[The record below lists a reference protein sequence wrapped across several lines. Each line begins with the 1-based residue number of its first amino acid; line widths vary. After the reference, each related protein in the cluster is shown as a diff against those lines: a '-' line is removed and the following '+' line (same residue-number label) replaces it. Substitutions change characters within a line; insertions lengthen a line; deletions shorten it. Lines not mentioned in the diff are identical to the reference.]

1 MIRITQLKLS
11 IDEPVDK
18 IKSLLLKKLKI
29 QESDLIDYRIYKESI
44 DARQRG
50 EINFIYTVDATVKHE
65 GKILGKKLK
74 NVALAPKLDYKNP
87 PIGQKPLNHR
97 PLVIGFGPAGMFAA
111 LLLDQNGY
119 RPIVL

>member
-44 DARQRG
+44 DARQRA
-50 EINFIYTVDATVKHE
+50 EINFIYTVDATVKH
-65 GKILGKKLK
+65 
-74 NVALAPKLDYKNP
+74 
-87 PIGQKPLNHR
+87 
-97 PLVIGFGPAGMFAA
+97 
-111 LLLDQNGY
+111 
-119 RPIVL
+119 